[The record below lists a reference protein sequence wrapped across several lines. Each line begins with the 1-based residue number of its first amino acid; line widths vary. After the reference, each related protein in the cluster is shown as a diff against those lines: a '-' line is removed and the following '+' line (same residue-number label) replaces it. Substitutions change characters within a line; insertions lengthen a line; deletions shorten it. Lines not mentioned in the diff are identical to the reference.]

1 MKLAIIQAHE
11 HHDVALAGEK
21 NCGGQNTA
29 ERGGWILGVTWADS
43 AGRHGI
49 PRDEVLYAIANAH
62 HVVTGFGSSRAGAEP
77 VTLFIGPSRM
87 GTLEVLVAL
96 RSPRSIWV
104 FHAMPLRAA
113 TAQAA
118 DYQGI

>member
-1 MKLAIIQAHE
+1 MAVDWAH
-11 HHDVALAGEK
+11 
-21 NCGGQNTA
+21 
-29 ERGGWILGVTWADS
+29 S

-62 HVVTGFGSSRAGAEP
+62 RVVAEFGRPRVGGEP

-87 GTLEVLVAL
+87 GTLEVLVVM
-96 RSPRSIWV
+96 RPPRGLWV

-113 TAQAA
+113 TAKAA
-118 DYQGI
+118 MYQEG